1 MNGSLVAP
9 RLAGMTGGGLSVFIA
24 LFTDNCRL
32 KRPPPDTA
40 LYARHSGQRSTSMM
54 QNPLRRVRW
63 KFIEKT
69 VALTLVD
76 EWIPSRA

>member
-32 KRPPPDTA
+32 KRPHKIPLFKPVILDSE
-40 LYARHSGQRSTSMM
+40 AR
-54 QNPLRRVRW
+54 
-63 KFIEKT
+63 
-69 VALTLVD
+69 A
-76 EWIPSRA
+76 